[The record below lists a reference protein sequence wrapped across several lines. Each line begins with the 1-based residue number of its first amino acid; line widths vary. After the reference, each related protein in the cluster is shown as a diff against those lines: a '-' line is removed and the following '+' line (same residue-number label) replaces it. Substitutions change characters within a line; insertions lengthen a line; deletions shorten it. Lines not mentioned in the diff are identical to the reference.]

1 MKKEYYLPLAIII
14 GTIII
19 GVAIYLGTTLEY
31 RENKAYCEKFIKSVT
46 AKFEKDKPEAN
57 ILFVEMSIQRC
68 IKQQFQ
74 TQK

>member
-1 MKKEYYLPLAIII
+1 MKKEYYIPLAIII

-31 RENKAYCEKFIKSVT
+31 REKRAYCEKFMKSVT
-46 AKFEKDKPEAN
+46 PKFEKNESEAN
-57 ILFVEMSIQRC
+57 ILFIEMSIQRC

-74 TQK
+74 NN